1 MASIEINGLKHIA
14 SLKFEIPRPGVHLL
28 AGSNGA
34 GKTTLLACLRRIFD
48 SNSFRRHFATSRA
61 SDQLD
66 RFESARITYRNGLAR
81 VTYAYAG
88 ERWVPTPRA
97 NSSVLQTLGYP
108 AGYYFGATADRI
120 TPNPEDF
127 EPRRVRPALQGIRDA
142 ANRIFGTTKF
152 DHLRTIN
159 LRPGS
164 GSKAFLIQT
173 AAAPLRAQYYSE
185 RNFSLG
191 ELCVLKML
199 RDLQAIPNGSLL
211 LVDELELALH
221 PRVQIALLRHLE
233 QIAAERDL
241 TVIFSTH
248 SVSLLKAVKRQQIMF
263 LEAAESDV
271 VTVVGCF
278 PTYALGG
285 IASTEETAPDVL
297 LYVEDDAAMYIT
309 EALVQMTVSS
319 LYANEQRLYP
329 TVQVV
334 PVGTFMSVINLVRRG
349 TAMLPDTSRVAMLL
363 DRDVKN
369 ETIVAWHANN
379 KHDKLAIVQQVENQ
393 INYLPWTPEVGLVEF
408 LKNSTAVAQRAL
420 RTKFGDNRI
429 HLTQDLFG
437 VVPLQPGGQQ
447 RDACK
452 AATTRVIDHIHS
464 VKATQSREH
473 IARQLF
479 EVFAEHYFQQS
490 RGAVLALFA
499 PIIRG

>member
-1 MASIEINGLKHIA
+1 MAWIEIAGLKHIE
-14 SLKFEIPRPGVHLL
+14 SLKFEIPGPGVHVL

-66 RFESARITYRNGLAR
+66 RVDSARISYHSGNVG

-97 NSSVLQTLGYP
+97 NSSILRRLGYP

-127 EPRRVRPALQGIRDA
+127 APRRVRPAAPEIREA
-142 ANRIFGTTKF
+142 ANRIFGTSKF
-152 DHLRTIN
+152 DHLRNIN

-173 AAAPLRAQYYSE
+173 AAAPFRAQYYSE

-199 RDLQAIPNGSLL
+199 RDLQAIPRGSLL

-233 QIAAERDL
+233 AIAGERGL

-248 SVSLLKAVKRQQIMF
+248 SVSLLKAVKRRQIMF
-263 LEAAESDV
+263 LEASGSEV
-271 VTVVGCF
+271 TTVVGCF

-285 IASTEETAPDVL
+285 IASTEEAAPDVL
-297 LYVEDDAAMYIT
+297 VYVEDDAAMYIS
-309 EALVQMTVSS
+309 EALVQMTISA
-319 LYANEQRLYP
+319 LYADEQRLYP

-334 PVGTFMSVINLVRRG
+334 PVGPFMSVIKMVRRG
-349 TAMLPDTSRVAMLL
+349 SSMLPNTTRVTMLL
-363 DRDVKN
+363 DRDVKD
-369 ETIVAWHANN
+369 ESVVGWRASGR
-379 KHDKLAIVQQVENQ
+379 HDMLAVLQEVEPE
-393 INYLPWTPEVGLVEF
+393 INYLPWTPEVGVAEY
-408 LKNSTAVAQRAL
+408 LKNSTAAAQQSIRE
-420 RTKFGDNRI
+420 KFGDHRI
-429 HLTQDLFG
+429 HISQDLVG
-437 VVPLQPGGQQ
+437 ALPLQPGGPQ

-452 AATTRVIDHIHS
+452 AAVSRVIEHIRAI
-464 VKATQSREH
+464 KATQSREH
-473 IARQLF
+473 ITRQLF
-479 EVFAEHYFQQS
+479 EVFAEHYFEQN
-490 RGAVLALFA
+490 RAIVMALVA
-499 PIIRG
+499 PIVRG

>member
-1 MASIEINGLKHIA
+1 MASIEISGLKHIA
-14 SLKFEIPRPGVHLL
+14 SLNFEIPRPGVHLL

-48 SNSFRRHFATSRA
+48 SNSFRRHFATSRQ

-66 RFESARITYRNGLAR
+66 RFGAAR
-81 VTYAYAG
+81 VTYRLGGNSVTYGYAG
-88 ERWVPTPRA
+88 ERWVPTPRS
-97 NSSVLQTLGYP
+97 NSVLLRALGYP
-108 AGYYFGATADRI
+108 EGRYFGATADRI

-127 EPRRVRPALQGIRDA
+127 EPRRVRPAAQEIRDA
-142 ANRIFGTTKF
+142 ANQIFGTTKF

-199 RDLQAIPNGSLL
+199 RDLQGIPRKSLL

-221 PRVQIALLRHLE
+221 PRVQIALLRYLE
-233 QIAAERDL
+233 RIATEQEL

-248 SVSLLKAVKRQQIMF
+248 SVSLLKAVKRRQIMY
-263 LEAAESDV
+263 LEANGADV
-271 VTVVGCF
+271 ATVVGCF

-285 IASTEETAPDVL
+285 IASSEEAAPDVL
-297 LYVEDDAAMYIT
+297 VYVEDDAAMYIS
-309 EALVQMTVSS
+309 ESLVQLTKGA
-319 LYANEQRLYP
+319 LFADEYRLYP

-349 TAMLPDTSRVAMLL
+349 TAMLPDTTRIAMLL
-363 DRDVKN
+363 DADVKN
-369 ETIVAWHANN
+369 ETVADWVANA
-379 KHDKLAIVQQVENQ
+379 KHDKLAVVQEVEDEMNF
-393 INYLPWTPEVGLVEF
+393 LPWTPEVGLAEF
-408 LKNSTAVAQRAL
+408 LKNTTAEAQAAL
-420 RTKFGDNRI
+420 RAKFADHRI
-429 HLTQDLFG
+429 HITQELIG
-437 VVPLQPGGQQ
+437 ALPLQPGKPQ

-452 AATTRVIDHIHS
+452 AALGRVIDHIRA

-473 IARQLF
+473 IERQIF
-479 EVFAEHYFQQS
+479 EVFAEYYFQHN
-490 RGAVLALFA
+490 RNAVLALFA
-499 PIIRG
+499 PMIRN